1 MIKMR
6 FNVNSKESEIE
17 KLSDEEVN
25 FDLKAV
31 VRDFIQKVKLVFT
44 HKLDFK

>member
-1 MIKMR
+1 MTKIR

-31 VRDFIQKVKLVFT
+31 VRDFI
-44 HKLDFK
+44 